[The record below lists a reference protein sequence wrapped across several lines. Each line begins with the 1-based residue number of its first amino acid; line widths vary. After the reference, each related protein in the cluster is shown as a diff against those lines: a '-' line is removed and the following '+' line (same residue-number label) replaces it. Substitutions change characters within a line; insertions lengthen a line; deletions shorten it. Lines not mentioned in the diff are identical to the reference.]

1 MRVSDDFLN
10 FFCSIY
16 TFWREAAR
24 QGKSRSERERE
35 IKSQN
40 EYGREVKD

>member
-10 FFCSIY
+10 FFCSLY

-24 QGKSRSERERE
+24 QEKSRSERERE